1 MIEFFIVYIISI
13 KNEKLVMKNLCEIQN
28 EYIDDATKK
37 INDFVNINK
46 NTYIISGN
54 CIDEFES
61 EFAKLTCDKY
71 NFYPSTNDCINIM
84 NNISNLDDYIF
95 NAYTLKAT
103 YARPSQAE
111 RMKNAKN

>member
-1 MIEFFIVYIISI
+1 
-13 KNEKLVMKNLCEIQN
+13 MKNLCEIQN
-28 EYIDDATKK
+28 EYIDDATQK
-37 INDFVNINK
+37 INDFININK

-61 EFAKLTCDKY
+61 EFTKLTCDKY
-71 NFYPSTNDCINIM
+71 NFYPSTNDCIDIM
-84 NNISNLDDYIF
+84 NKISNLDDYIF

-111 RMKNAKN
+111 RMKNARN

>member
-1 MIEFFIVYIISI
+1 MI
-13 KNEKLVMKNLCEIQN
+13 
-28 EYIDDATKK
+28 K
-37 INDFVNINK
+37 ILDFYAEWCKPCVTMSKIL
-46 NTYIISGN
+46 
-54 CIDEFES
+54 DEFES